1 MGDDL
6 SVTLNLLPKTKK
18 IAITSKNV
26 YNYRYGG
33 GTSKFMPYM
42 LDDFLSL
49 YNYKKSSNI
58 YIRWIKKQNYT

>member
-33 GTSKFMPYM
+33 GTSKFMPY
-42 LDDFLSL
+42 
-49 YNYKKSSNI
+49 I
-58 YIRWIKKQNYT
+58 